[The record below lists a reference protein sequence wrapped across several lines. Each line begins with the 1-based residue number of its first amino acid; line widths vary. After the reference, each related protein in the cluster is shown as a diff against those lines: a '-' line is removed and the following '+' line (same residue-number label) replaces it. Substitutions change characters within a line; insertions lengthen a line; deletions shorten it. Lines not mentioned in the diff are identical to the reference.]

1 MSNLVVL
8 AYDDVDTAKQVRDRL
23 FAMQKENLITMSDA
37 VVVERNT
44 DGKVK
49 LHQARNL
56 AGAGAASGALW
67 GGLIG
72 LLFLAPVVGMAIGA
86 ASGGAAGA
94 MTDLGVDDNLMRD
107 LGTNM
112 PPGSA
117 ALFVLVEHATVDK
130 VIPQVAGYGGRV
142 IKSSLSAE
150 QEQILRDAIENTQTA
165 AAG

>member
-8 AYDDVDTAKQVRDRL
+8 AYDDVNTANQVRDRL
-23 FAMQKENLITMSDA
+23 FGMQKEKLIKLDDA

-44 DGKVK
+44 DGKIK
-49 LHQARNL
+49 LHQAHST

-94 MTDLGVDDNLMRD
+94 MTDLGIDDNLMRD
-107 LGTNM
+107 LAANM

-117 ALFVLVEHATVDK
+117 ALFVLVERATADK
-130 VIPQVAGYGGRV
+130 VIPQVATYGGRL
-142 IKSSLSAE
+142 IKTSLSAE
-150 QEQILRDAIENTQTA
+150 QEKILRDAVEHTPA
-165 AAG
+165 PAG